1 MSESFVRL
9 RITADNV
16 AVASLRSE
24 DVPSCTH
31 WLLQHVLLSARFVA
45 VTDTDLD
52 FTLLLPS
59 DALSGAP
66 SCVRSSGTRFVA
78 IQIDVGDLGFDV
90 AGVVNSVATP
100 LGLNR
105 VPICYVS
112 TFSTDLFLVPA
123 ARLAD
128 ARRALEADKF
138 RFVDDAS
145 PASSSSS
152 SSSSAPAPA
161 TAPLNL
167 LFSPPRP
174 APSPILRS
182 RSDIAAEPHVVLS
195 VLPFTL
201 RMVQLTG
208 DLTRFALH
216 IVRLLCFTA
225 RSDRFFSLVRL
236 SSNELSLVV
245 EQDELDLC
253 FPDAA
258 ADAQIVLSPLIWR
271 CVLMT
276 SLGTGLEES
285 GVMLR
290 FTKPLA
296 DAGVSIFKVTTTQN
310 DYTLLRNTDV
320 DAAFTRLKETF
331 ANVEIIDE
339 S

>member
-1 MSESFVRL
+1 
-9 RITADNV
+9 
-16 AVASLRSE
+16 
-24 DVPSCTH
+24 
-31 WLLQHVLLSARFVA
+31 
-45 VTDTDLD
+45 
-52 FTLLLPS
+52 
-59 DALSGAP
+59 
-66 SCVRSSGTRFVA
+66 
-78 IQIDVGDLGFDV
+78 
-90 AGVVNSVATP
+90 
-100 LGLNR
+100 
-105 VPICYVS
+105 
-112 TFSTDLFLVPA
+112 
-123 ARLAD
+123 
-128 ARRALEADKF
+128 
-138 RFVDDAS
+138 
-145 PASSSSS
+145 
-152 SSSSAPAPA
+152 
-161 TAPLNL
+161 
-167 LFSPPRP
+167 
-174 APSPILRS
+174 
-182 RSDIAAEPHVVLS
+182 VLS

-208 DLTRFALH
+208 DLTRFSLQ

-258 ADAQIVLSPLIWR
+258 TDAQIVLSPLIWR